1 LITRV
6 DGVVVTECYLITGV
20 DGVVV
25 KNVIW

>member
-1 LITRV
+1 LITGV
-6 DGVVVTECYLITGV
+6 DDVVVNECYLITRV

>member
-6 DGVVVTECYLITGV
+6 DGVVVNECYLITGV

-25 KNVIW
+25 NYFIW